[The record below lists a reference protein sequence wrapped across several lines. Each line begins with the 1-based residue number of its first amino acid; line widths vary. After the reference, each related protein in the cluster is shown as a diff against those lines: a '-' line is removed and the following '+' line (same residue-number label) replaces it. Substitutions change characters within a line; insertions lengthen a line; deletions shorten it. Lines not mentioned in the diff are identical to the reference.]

1 MISYVINA
9 FGKRAH
15 LPAVLAAIRAQQGLE
30 TYELIVVDPASPDG
44 VGAYA
49 EAEAAQDARL
59 RVIHVE
65 DHGPGQAINA
75 GLAAARYPLCH
86 LLDGDDL
93 LAPTAT
99 ITLLEDL
106 KAYQADAVI
115 GQGGFYT
122 GAAPVFPPDIPAAT
136 WIVRPEEALQA
147 MIRHAPSNMSGTVIG
162 TGFARAFG
170 GCDARVW
177 VHDYSL
183 SLRACRA
190 GRVLLTDR
198 PVWQGPATDE
208 SRIMLSQKRQMFHDF
223 NAALAYLVEDHPEIP
238 AALQRLALNR
248 AAGRALKWLRREAG
262 QRVPVGAFLRY
273 GLSYLPP
280 QVPLRRA
287 DLLHATLTAFRATG
301 TIRKP

>member
-1 MISYVINA
+1 MISYVVNA

-15 LPAVLAAIRAQQGLE
+15 LPAVLAAIRSQRGLE
-30 TYELIVVDPASPDG
+30 AYEIIIVDPGSPDG

-49 EAEAAQDARL
+49 EAEAANDPRL
-59 RVIHVE
+59 RVLHVE
-65 DHGPGQAINA
+65 DRGPGQAINA
-75 GLAAARYPLCH
+75 GLAVARYPLCH

-99 ITLLEDL
+99 VTLLSDL
-106 KAYQADAVI
+106 NAHRADATI
-115 GQGGFYT
+115 AQGGFYT
-122 GAAPVFPPDIPAAT
+122 GAAPVFPVEVAAPT
-136 WIVRPEEALQA
+136 WVVMPEEALAA
-147 MIRHAPSNMSGTVIG
+147 MIRHAPSNMSGTLIR
-162 TGFARAFG
+162 TDFARAFG

-190 GRVLLTDR
+190 GRVVLTDR

-238 AALQRLALNR
+238 AALKTLALNR
-248 AAGRALKWLRREAG
+248 AAGRALKWLRREA
-262 QRVPVGAFLRY
+262 QRAAPLAAFWRY

-280 QVPLRRA
+280 QVPLPVAPMLR
-287 DLLHATLTAFRATG
+287 ATLSAFEATG
-301 TIRKP
+301 KILRP

>member
-30 TYELIVVDPASPDG
+30 TYEIIVVDPASPDG

-59 RVIHVE
+59 RVVHVE

-75 GLAAARYPLCH
+75 GLAAAGFPLCH

-99 ITLLEDL
+99 ATLLADRA
-106 KAYQADAVI
+106 AYQADAVI
-115 GQGGFYT
+115 AQGGFYT
-122 GAAPVFPPDIPAAT
+122 GAGPVFPPEVPAAT

-147 MIRHAPSNMSGTVIG
+147 MIRHAPSNMSGTLIR
-162 TGFARAFG
+162 TDFARAFG

-223 NAALAYLVEDHPEIP
+223 NAALAYLVADHPEIP
-238 AALQRLALNR
+238 GDLQRLALNR

-262 QRVPVGAFLRY
+262 QRAPFGAFLRY

-280 QVPLRRA
+280 QIPLA
-287 DLLHATLTAFRATG
+287 TAALLQATLPAFETTG
-301 TIRKP
+301 PIRKP